1 LGIGVAGRNGVL
13 AHSNKHG
20 DSVLANLKGIDR
32 LESSPI
38 GAALFGAAAQCGIPV
53 E

>member
-1 LGIGVAGRNGVL
+1 MGLVADRSKGRTT
-13 AHSNKHG
+13 HG
-20 DSVLANLKGIDR
+20 DSMLANLKGIDR

-38 GAALFGAAAQCGIPV
+38 GAGLFGAAAQCGIPV